1 VSASAGEQGPF
12 RLSQVLAEEYERLH
26 GSRVDF
32 PPEMSEPERLK
43 AIYRRIHALP
53 HGRAALCLSGGGIR
67 SATFGLGVIQGLAR
81 VNLLDKFDYL
91 STVSG
96 GGYIGSWLTAWI
108 KHHPRGLAG
117 VTQEL
122 SVLARAPLEPEPD
135 PVNWIRRYSNYLS
148 PRLGLLSADSW
159 TVIGIYLRNLLLNW
173 LVLLP
178 LALAGLAIP
187 RLYLALARLAIP
199 DWMPEW
205 ALLMVVAVGG
215 LLIVLS
221 LTYIHLYRPSLA
233 YLRTHERWKTFEE
246 QPWFLL
252 CSWLP
257 LLTASLLLMLVWA
270 WFHNTGK
277 DLGAVSWYGWAIRR
291 TLILFTVAT
300 SAINVAAWVIACFC
314 LDRFRKGQ
322 EPLLAELAVI
332 VMSGAL
338 GGLLAWTGLEG
349 LTHEQRVG
357 GYAAWYATF
366 AAPGFLGGFLLA
378 ATFFVG
384 IASLYTRDEDREW
397 WGRSGA
403 WVLIGGVA
411 WMAASGIAIFGPIG
425 LVEFP
430 TLLTSLGGL
439 SGLIGVVLGFSRKT
453 AALNSRES
461 EAGLVDPAL
470 AVAAPVAV
478 VFALAL
484 LAAATSQLFAL
495 MPDLMLAG
503 SPEAGRWTHQ
513 QILEQTRW
521 DRLVVFIATMALIGV
536 VLSRY
541 ININKFSLHSMYRN
555 RLIRA
560 YLGASRLAVY
570 GQPRNPNRFTG
581 FDPKDNFEM
590 KALAPDGTPVQKPFH
605 VVNIALNLVRGTN
618 LAWQQRKAV
627 SFTVS
632 PLHCGSFLHKDLGY
646 RRSTEYGKNHAY
658 HTAITLGTALA
669 ISGAAASP
677 NMGYHSSPA
686 VAFLLTLF
694 NVRLGW
700 WLGNPG
706 TAGDKTFDRSCP
718 DSSIRP
724 LLAEAFGLTD
734 ECNPYVYLSDG
745 GHFENLGLYEMV
757 LRRCHLILVSDA
769 GCDPRF
775 VFQDLGNA
783 IRKIRVDLGIDI
795 DINLDMLRRQDQ
807 DRRSRWHHAIGTI
820 RYTNVDDW
828 GQDGVLVYLKPSLT
842 GNEPVDV
849 LEYAAQHE
857 AFPHETTADQFF
869 DESQFESYRRLGQH
883 IVEKVFGQVNVQ
895 PGDRLG
901 PVFARLRSDWNV

>member
-1 VSASAGEQGPF
+1 
-12 RLSQVLAEEYERLH
+12 
-26 GSRVDF
+26 
-32 PPEMSEPERLK
+32 
-43 AIYRRIHALP
+43 
-53 HGRAALCLSGGGIR
+53 
-67 SATFGLGVIQGLAR
+67 
-81 VNLLDKFDYL
+81 
-91 STVSG
+91 
-96 GGYIGSWLTAWI
+96 
-108 KHHPRGLAG
+108 
-117 VTQEL
+117 
-122 SVLARAPLEPEPD
+122 
-135 PVNWIRRYSNYLS
+135 
-148 PRLGLLSADSW
+148 
-159 TVIGIYLRNLLLNW
+159 
-173 LVLLP
+173 
-178 LALAGLAIP
+178 
-187 RLYLALARLAIP
+187 
-199 DWMPEW
+199 
-205 ALLMVVAVGG
+205 
-215 LLIVLS
+215 
-221 LTYIHLYRPSLA
+221 
-233 YLRTHERWKTFEE
+233 
-246 QPWFLL
+246 
-252 CSWLP
+252 

-686 VAFLLTLF
+686 VAFLLT
-694 NVRLGW
+694 
-700 WLGNPG
+700 
-706 TAGDKTFDRSCP
+706 
-718 DSSIRP
+718 
-724 LLAEAFGLTD
+724 
-734 ECNPYVYLSDG
+734 
-745 GHFENLGLYEMV
+745 
-757 LRRCHLILVSDA
+757 
-769 GCDPRF
+769 
-775 VFQDLGNA
+775 
-783 IRKIRVDLGIDI
+783 
-795 DINLDMLRRQDQ
+795 
-807 DRRSRWHHAIGTI
+807 
-820 RYTNVDDW
+820 
-828 GQDGVLVYLKPSLT
+828 
-842 GNEPVDV
+842 
-849 LEYAAQHE
+849 
-857 AFPHETTADQFF
+857 
-869 DESQFESYRRLGQH
+869 
-883 IVEKVFGQVNVQ
+883 
-895 PGDRLG
+895 
-901 PVFARLRSDWNV
+901 